1 MRPSEKADRNSA
13 LMVAYNENPLAP
25 YSELADSFGM
35 STERVR
41 FLITQRM
48 RKSDSTWKKK
58 SALGHGIATHKACKR
73 CGILFI
79 PKRSRDAYCEE
90 HKGKGYVNG
99 GVPQKVQRRCLMCA
113 RPFEISLSLL
123 QNSTGRVGVY
133 CSNACRKHSLKVR
146 PLRTRGKK

>member
-1 MRPSEKADRNSA
+1 MRPSEKAGRNSA

-25 YSELADSFGM
+25 YSELAFLFDM
-35 STERVR
+35 TTERVR

-48 RKSDSTWKKK
+48 RKIDPTWKKK
-58 SALGHGIATHKACKR
+58 SELGHGNATHKPCKA

-79 PKRSRDAYCEE
+79 PKRTRDAYCEE

-99 GVPQKVQRRCLMCA
+99 AIPKKVQRRCLMCF
-113 RPFEISLSLL
+113 RQFEVPLSLL
-123 QNSTGRVGVY
+123 ENSTSRAGVY
-133 CSNACRKHSLKVR
+133 CSNACRKHSLKAR